1 MTDHQGQLRVSRE
14 LSRHI
19 LPTSATMIG
28 ICTTFIGLVKLA
40 EARIGPS
47 HVDEYAALAA
57 LLFLDQLGGV
67 LFVDPLFRSRNSW
80 ALDARSW
87 PISSFWWDFSALQ
100 SSQCCLPTRRSSGVL
115 DLTFATHQAASSS
128 SECQIQNST
137 KAYVF

>member
-57 LLFLDQLGGV
+57 LLFLV
-67 LFVDPLFRSRNSW
+67 
-80 ALDARSW
+80 
-87 PISSFWWDFSALQ
+87 SS
-100 SSQCCLPTRRSSGVL
+100 
-115 DLTFATHQAASSS
+115 AASYLSIRF
-128 SECQIQNST
+128 SEQKSLGAPCEKLADQFFLAGLVSIT
-137 KAYVF
+137 VIATLFAYEAI

>member
-1 MTDHQGQLRVSRE
+1 MTDHQGQLRGSRE

-57 LLFLDQLGGV
+57 LMFL
-67 LFVDPLFRSRNSW
+67 
-80 ALDARSW
+80 
-87 PISSFWWDFSALQ
+87 ISSGASYLSIRFSERKRGA
-100 SSQCCLPTRRSSGVL
+100 QCEKLADQFFLAGLFSITL
-115 DLTFATHQAASSS
+115 IAMLFAYEA
-128 SECQIQNST
+128 I
-137 KAYVF
+137 